1 MTIDPTTKR
10 SLQTIIV
17 TQCLGLLAAQLFLN
31 GFMLTYLSRLG
42 IPSYRIFFLLSLIP
56 CGGLLLTVPFAYL
69 SDRFEKKRVGICGLF
84 IAVAGL
90 ILLICAGSASAAT
103 LTATAGILLFSI
115 GNSAAGAGWFALL
128 SPIVP
133 PEIRGRFFGKL
144 RIAWQS
150 CGVVFTLVISA
161 LMNRFT
167 QIRFYQYV
175 LLFAVG
181 TSLLRNQFYWKIPE
195 LETSRPAPGGLWA
208 ALAKTLQ
215 IPNYLPFCAYTFLLT
230 LFTGSIALV
239 VGMLSKD
246 VLLFSGAQILMV
258 GNCAAVGAIAGF
270 YIGGKMVDHIGT
282 RIVFLICHV
291 GFAVILVLI
300 ALRGFSPFPALTTIC
315 LLSGLFGALGG
326 ASGIAFTSE
335 LLAIIPLKNKSLS
348 TGFHLSL
355 INAGAALSSLLIGQ
369 ALKLNIFSP
378 SWTFL
383 NQTLSAYDSILLGS
397 AAMTLLLLIVI
408 GLIPSI
414 LQVRKAQ
421 WFPQNR

>member
-1 MTIDPTTKR
+1 
-10 SLQTIIV
+10 
-17 TQCLGLLAAQLFLN
+17 
-31 GFMLTYLSRLG
+31 
-42 IPSYRIFFLLSLIP
+42 
-56 CGGLLLTVPFAYL
+56 
-69 SDRFEKKRVGICGLF
+69 
-84 IAVAGL
+84 
-90 ILLICAGSASAAT
+90 
-103 LTATAGILLFSI
+103 
-115 GNSAAGAGWFALL
+115 
-128 SPIVP
+128 
-133 PEIRGRFFGKL
+133 
-144 RIAWQS
+144 
-150 CGVVFTLVISA
+150 
-161 LMNRFT
+161 
-167 QIRFYQYV
+167 
-175 LLFAVG
+175 
-181 TSLLRNQFYWKIPE
+181 
-195 LETSRPAPGGLWA
+195 
-208 ALAKTLQ
+208 
-215 IPNYLPFCAYTFLLT
+215 
-230 LFTGSIALV
+230 
-239 VGMLSKD
+239 
-246 VLLFSGAQILMV
+246 MV

-291 GFAVILVLI
+291 GFAVILTLM
-300 ALRGFSPFPALTTIC
+300 ALRGLLPVPALTTIC

-335 LLAIIPLKNKSLS
+335 LLAIVPLENKSLS